1 MDFYRDIRYLDYED
15 GENQVENV
23 GSAKIFFRNN
33 TGKVEIYIKKIPCL
47 YPIECKFVVSQNDKA
62 FYTRW
67 MEIEKADWQKSFEFS
82 WREPYESVKIE
93 LRMENGK
100 KICEKREKKAP
111 AEIKKA
117 PEIKMQQ
124 ISRDEIESVTI
135 ESIPIEESG
144 ISREEKDI
152 EKDIEKDNTQKTG
165 KMRVLE
171 NNEYYMS
178 RISELSEL
186 SADLAPLEHN
196 SFLLHGYFNYRHILI
211 KKEGDKFLV
220 GVPGNYYYREEMVA
234 AMFGFPNF
242 VPAKPE
248 DRRFENEEY
257 EKAVGEFGYYFA

>member
-1 MDFYRDIRYLDYED
+1 MTVSE
-15 GENQVENV
+15 
-23 GSAKIFFRNN
+23 KIFEF
-33 TGKVEIYIKKIPCL
+33 VKKL
-47 YPIECKFVVSQNDKA
+47 NIEYVGVA
-62 FYTRW
+62 PVFYYDELKT
-67 MEIEKADWQKSFEFS
+67 KLKST
-82 WREPYESVKIE
+82 
-93 LRMENGK
+93 
-100 KICEKREKKAP
+100 REKY
-111 AEIKKA
+111 
-117 PEIKMQQ
+117 
-124 ISRDEIESVTI
+124 
-135 ESIPIEESG
+135 G
-144 ISREEKDI
+144 ISRFE

>member
-1 MDFYRDIRYLDYED
+1 MDFYRDIRYLDYKD

-47 YPIECKFVVSQNDKA
+47 YPIECKLVVSQNNKT

-82 WREPYESVKIE
+82 WRNSFEGVKIE
-93 LRMENGK
+93 LLMEHDR
-100 KICEKREKKAP
+100 KICEKEQPVEIEK
-111 AEIKKA
+111 E

-124 ISRDEIESVTI
+124 ISRDEIESVPM
-135 ESIPIEESG
+135 SEE
-144 ISREEKDI
+144 RADKEKTEAEGTNKRPLLGD
-152 EKDIEKDNTQKTG
+152 
-165 KMRVLE
+165 
-171 NNEYYMS
+171 NEYYMS

-186 SADLAPLEHN
+186 SKDLAPLEHN
-196 SFLLHGYFNYRHILI
+196 SFLLHGYFNYRHLLI

-242 VPAKPE
+242 VPANPE
-248 DRRFENEEY
+248 KENEDDFMD
-257 EKAVGEFGYYFA
+257 EKKVGEFGYYFA

>member
-47 YPIECKFVVSQNDKA
+47 YPIECKLVVSQNGKA

-67 MEIEKADWQKSFEFS
+67 MEIDKIDWQKSFEFS
-82 WREPYESVKIE
+82 WRESYESVLIE
-93 LRMENGK
+93 LIMENGR
-100 KICEKREKKAP
+100 KICEKKKAVQV
-111 AEIKKA
+111 KNK

-124 ISRDEIESVTI
+124 ISRDEIESVSVS
-135 ESIPIEESG
+135 ED
-144 ISREEKDI
+144 RKDI
-152 EKDIEKDNTQKTG
+152 KCEDVEKNSESKHMWKAIDKERS
-165 KMRVLE
+165 RVRILGD
-171 NNEYYMS
+171 NEYYMS
-178 RISELSEL
+178 RISELGEL
-186 SADLAPLEHN
+186 SAELEPLEHN
-196 SFLLHGYFNYRHILI
+196 SFLLHGYFNYRHLLI
-211 KKEGDKFLV
+211 KKDGDKFLV

-248 DRRFENEEY
+248 ERNFENEEY
-257 EKAVGEFGYYFA
+257 EKTVGEFGYYFA